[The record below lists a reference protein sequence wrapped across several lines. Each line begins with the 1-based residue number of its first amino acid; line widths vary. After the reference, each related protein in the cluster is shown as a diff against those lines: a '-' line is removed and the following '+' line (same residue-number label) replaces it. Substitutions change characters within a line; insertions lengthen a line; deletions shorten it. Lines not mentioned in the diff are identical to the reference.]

1 MNFAQLFLI
10 LRARKGLILK
20 VLFTVVFVTVVL
32 SLLMP
37 KTYKAS
43 TSLVMNFKGT
53 DALTGLALPAQL
65 TPGYMP
71 TQVDIINSK
80 AVALK
85 AVDALKLAQ
94 SADARRLYEEQTG
107 GVGDFRDW
115 LAQLLLKKI
124 DVVLSRDSNVL
135 EITYKNSD
143 PQFAAAVANAFAN
156 AYQQVSIDLKVAPSQ
171 QASSYFADE
180 IKRRREAYD
189 EAQRKMSKYQEDNG
203 IVNTDNHYDV
213 ENTRLGDLSTQLVMA
228 QAQAMEATSRRAAA
242 SGPGAGES
250 PDVAN
255 NTLIQTLKANL
266 GVSES
271 KLAQLSQRLGTKHPD
286 YLSAKADADNLRAE
300 LNRQIGIASN
310 AVGNNA
316 SVFVKREAE
325 LRAAVAA
332 QKAKVLDLN
341 RKRDELSVLQ
351 RELDSAQD
359 AYKTISQRATQVNLD
374 VSAVQ
379 SDIGV
384 LSVAYPPQQ
393 AWAPKIPLN
402 IILSLFVG
410 TFLGVLAALVLELLN
425 RRVRSVADMQGLAGG
440 PVLGVIERAQKSTLG
455 KRRFWQR
462 RKTAAVGA

>member
-10 LRARKGLILK
+10 LRARKGIILK
-20 VLFTVVFVTVVL
+20 VLATVVILTVLL
-32 SLLMP
+32 SLMLP

-85 AVDALKLAQ
+85 AVDSLKLAQ
-94 SADARRLYEEQTG
+94 SGDARQLFEKETG

-115 LAQLLLKKI
+115 LAQLLLRKV

-171 QASSYFADE
+171 QASSYFNEE

-189 EAQRKMSKYQEDNG
+189 EAQRKMSKYQEETG

-213 ENTRLGDLSTQLVMA
+213 ENSRLNDLSTQMVMA
-228 QAQAMEATSRRAAA
+228 QAQAMEATSRRTAA
-242 SGPGAGES
+242 SGAGAGAS
-250 PDVAN
+250 PDVTN
-255 NTLIQTLKANL
+255 NTLVQTLKANL
-266 GVSES
+266 GASES
-271 KLAQLSQRLGTKHPD
+271 KLAQLSQRLGTRHPD
-286 YLSAKADADNLRAE
+286 YMAAKADVDNLRAE
-300 LNRQIGIASN
+300 LNKQIGIASS
-310 AVGNNA
+310 AVGANA
-316 SVFVKREAE
+316 SVFVKRESE
-325 LRAAVAA
+325 LREAVAA
-332 QKAKVLDLN
+332 QKVKVLDLN
-341 RKRDELSVLQ
+341 RKRDQLSVLQ

-384 LSVAYPPQQ
+384 LSVAYPPLQP
-393 AWAPKIPLN
+393 WAPKVFLN
-402 IILSLFVG
+402 IILSIFVG
-410 TFLGVLAALVLELLN
+410 TFLGVLVALVLELVN
-425 RRVRSVADMQGLAGG
+425 RRVRSVTDLQGMAGG
-440 PVLGVIERAQKSTLG
+440 PVLGVIQRVQQIPSV

-462 RKTAAVGA
+462 RKSAVAGA

>member
-1 MNFAQLFLI
+1 MNFAQLLLI
-10 LRARKGLILK
+10 LRARKGIILK
-20 VLFTVVFVTVVL
+20 VLATVVILTVVV

-43 TSLVMNFKGT
+43 TSLVLNFKGS

-85 AVDALKLAQ
+85 VVDSLKLAQ
-94 SADARRLYEEQTG
+94 SGDARKLFEEQTG
-107 GVGDFRDW
+107 GQGDFRDW
-115 LAQLLLKKI
+115 LAQLLLKKV

-143 PQFAAAVANAFAN
+143 PAFAAAVANAFAN

-171 QASSYFADE
+171 QASTYFNDE

-203 IVNTDNHYDV
+203 IVATDNHYDV
-213 ENTRLGDLSTQLVMA
+213 ENNRLSDLSTQLVMA

-242 SGPGAGES
+242 SGAGAGES

-266 GVSES
+266 GASES

-286 YLSAKADADNLRAE
+286 YMAAKADVDNLRAE

-316 SVFVKREAE
+316 SVFVKREAD
-325 LRAAVAA
+325 LRAAVAS
-332 QKAKVLDLN
+332 QKSKVLDLN
-341 RKRDELSVLQ
+341 RKRDELAVLQ
-351 RELDSAQD
+351 RDLDSAQD

-384 LSVAYPPQQ
+384 LSVAYPPMQP
-393 AWAPKIPLN
+393 WAPKVFLN
-402 IILSLFVG
+402 IILSLFMG
-410 TFLGVLAALVLELLN
+410 TVLGVVTALALELVN
-425 RRVRSVADMQGLAGG
+425 RRVRSQADLEDLQGG
-440 PVLGVIERAQKSTLG
+440 PVLGVIQRAQKVSAR

-462 RKTAAVGA
+462 SKSAAVGA

>member
-10 LRARKGLILK
+10 LRARKGIILK
-20 VLFTVVFVTVVL
+20 VLATVVVLTIVV

-43 TSLVMNFKGT
+43 TSLVLNFKGT
-53 DALTGLALPAQL
+53 DALTGLNLPAQL

-85 AVDALKLAQ
+85 VVDSLKLAQ
-94 SADARRLYEEQTG
+94 SGDARQLFENETG
-107 GVGDFRDW
+107 GQGDFRDW
-115 LAQLLLKKI
+115 LAQLLLKKV

-143 PQFAAAVANAFAN
+143 PQFAAAVVNAFAA

-171 QASSYFADE
+171 QANSYFSAE
-180 IKRRREAYD
+180 VKRRREVYD
-189 EAQRKMSKYQEDNG
+189 DAQRKMSKYQEDNG
-203 IVNTDNHYDV
+203 IVAADNHYDV
-213 ENTRLGDLSTQLVMA
+213 ENNRLSDLSTQLVMA
-228 QAQAMEATSRRAAA
+228 QAQAMEATSRRTAA
-242 SGPGAGES
+242 SGAGAGES

-266 GVSES
+266 GASES
-271 KLAQLSQRLGTKHPD
+271 RLAQLSQRLGTKHPD
-286 YLSAKADADNLRAE
+286 YLSAKADADNLRTE
-300 LNRQIGIASN
+300 LNKQIGVASS

-316 SVFVKREAE
+316 SVFVKRESD

-332 QKAKVLDLN
+332 QKTKVLELN
-341 RKRDELSVLQ
+341 RKRDELAVLQ
-351 RELDSAQD
+351 RELDSATD
-359 AYKTISQRATQVNLD
+359 AYRVITQRATQVNMD

-384 LSVAYPPQQ
+384 LSVAYPPTQ

-402 IILSLFVG
+402 VILSIFMG
-410 TFLGVLAALVLELLN
+410 TVLGVIVALALELLN
-425 RRVRSVADMQGLAGG
+425 RRVRSQADLDGIAGG
-440 PVLGVIERAQKSTLG
+440 PVLGVIQRAQKVSTG

-462 RKTAAVGA
+462 RKPLAAGI